1 MPTSS
6 LKVPTTVPDRSR
18 LRECNTW
25 KIHVQQHMQMTGTPI
40 TSIGTPTENALFSKV
55 NAINDISGDFDWAKS
70 KN

>member
-1 MPTSS
+1 
-6 LKVPTTVPDRSR
+6 
-18 LRECNTW
+18 
-25 KIHVQQHMQMTGTPI
+25 MQMTGTPI